1 MPGEAETVTAEKR
14 FQKARDYDTQIEMM
28 IEKSA
33 EVRASLTRCVS
44 NYDYGKITG
53 SNDPHRLDQIA
64 VIQDNLDRL
73 LVESASYKKYLLD
86 WIYSEPELSRGER
99 CVLISYYING
109 LSLEAAAERT
119 AYSRKQAFN
128 LRKSALEKL
137 DQFS

>member
-1 MPGEAETVTAEKR
+1 MTAEKR
-14 FQKARDYDTQIEMM
+14 LQKARDYDTQIEMM

-44 NYDYGKITG
+44 NYDYGRITG

-109 LSLEAAAERT
+109 LSLEAAAERIG
-119 AYSRKQAFN
+119 YSRKQAFN

-137 DQFS
+137 NQFS